1 MKSIHLIVLLLIAIF
16 TYGRL
21 LADIDPNSASCI
33 IDSEFSNTEH
43 GVAPLNVWALAG
55 SHAEI
60 DSVFTIDVTAI
71 PDTFLILN
79 TSIPIPNAQNGDGFD
94 NSEVFEH
101 LITWIISNVGSV
113 NVHTRILIPPGVYNF
128 SDQIVMHS
136 NISLKGAGSDLTEL
150 RFLIQSDPTSGTMT
164 QDDCRKDAIRINGS
178 GELPHQ
184 RIHSVGIEE
193 VPEAVRDARANAE
206 QNGIANA
213 RFITGKTEQLLA
225 KAMQD
230 FPADAI
236 VLDPPRAGVEESALW
251 AIRSANIHEILY
263 LSCSPMSLARDLK
276 ILLTDGKYELAS
288 IAAFDMFPN
297 TWHIECLAHLR
308 LSK

>member
-43 GVAPLNVWALAG
+43 GVAPLNVWALEG

-101 LITWIISNVGSV
+101 LITWIKSNVGSV

-150 RFLIQSDPTSGTMT
+150 RFLILSDPTSLILTEA
-164 QDDCRKDAIRINGS
+164 DCKKDAIRVNGS
-178 GELPHQ
+178 KDIL
-184 RIHSVGIEE
+184 ISNVGFE
-193 VPEAVRDARANAE
+193 
-206 QNGIANA
+206 
-213 RFITGKTEQLLA
+213 
-225 KAMQD
+225 
-230 FPADAI
+230 
-236 VLDPPRAGVEESALW
+236 
-251 AIRSANIHEILY
+251 
-263 LSCSPMSLARDLK
+263 DLK
-276 ILLTDGKYELAS
+276 IVRLRPFLDLPLLKVTPPPS
-288 IAAFDMFPN
+288 IG
-297 TWHIECLAHLR
+297 H
-308 LSK
+308 